1 MSNRLC
7 IQQRVNNIEASFH
20 CTSETFLPNYTVKVR
35 LFGKSL
41 FGMNQP
47 EKETPPAPLRGR
59 FATPDEEAW
68 HIFRRTSE
76 QETPKRL
83 EEAAKYLSGL
93 ISIAFTIF
101 ISRDEEVFRRAAD
114 GAGVTVACLFW
125 LLSLVAT
132 LFVIFPLRWEQVSQS
147 AADIER
153 VHRASVRH
161 KYRLLLAGVGLFLL
175 ALGMLAWVFVTQK

>member
-1 MSNRLC
+1 
-7 IQQRVNNIEASFH
+7 
-20 CTSETFLPNYTVKVR
+20 
-35 LFGKSL
+35 
-41 FGMNQP
+41 MNQP